1 MNTLVGII
9 RCGIIGTFFDF
20 VSAVSS
26 SFRLLH
32 QTREELKEEKALRM
46 KQTSA
51 MTVLWDEVT
60 RLKEDSLARDQLE
73 QEQQC
78 TVVQVGSGA
87 PKGRGGRIA
96 LNTN

>member
-1 MNTLVGII
+1 MTLFLLF
-9 RCGIIGTFFDF
+9 T
-20 VSAVSS
+20 S

-51 MTVLWDEVT
+51 MTVLWEEVT
-60 RLKEDSLARDQLE
+60 RLKEHSLARDQLE

-78 TVVQVGSGA
+78 TVVQVRSDA
-87 PKGRGGRIA
+87 PRDRRGRGA

>member
-1 MNTLVGII
+1 MTLFLLF
-9 RCGIIGTFFDF
+9 T
-20 VSAVSS
+20 S

-32 QTREELKEEKALRM
+32 QTLEELKEEKALRM

-51 MTVLWDEVT
+51 MTVLWEEVT
-60 RLKEDSLARDQLE
+60 RLKEHSLARDQLE

-78 TVVQVGSGA
+78 TVVQVRSDA
-87 PKGRGGRIA
+87 PRDRGGRGA